1 MVTYLAVM
9 GDVVVRTPSGQ
20 CSTVFPLKQRLLGL
34 GSICIDALIYQ
45 KMWNDFT
52 QVIEINIYL
61 LIKENK
67 YIKYWK
73 RRQYLSPVPYPSNSA
88 QCDAGTQV
96 RRYAGIWAH
105 ALCLYLFGSSVSSGL
120 GPVVLLLFWW
130 QKQMRMG
137 WAMVC
142 FDHPHSLQTHG
153 TNPPHNHTRQ
163 ISRQQTDNTK
173 SQTNHFILKNA
184 E

>member
-96 RRYAGIWAH
+96 RRYLGARVVS
-105 ALCLYLFGSSVSSGL
+105 LSVRFVCIVWVGPCCSITFLMAKTNEDGL
-120 GPVVLLLFWW
+120 GNGMLRSPTFTTNTWHKSAT
-130 QKQMRMG
+130 QPHTPNKQ
-137 WAMVC
+137 
-142 FDHPHSLQTHG
+142 T
-153 TNPPHNHTRQ
+153 TNR
-163 ISRQQTDNTK
+163 
-173 SQTNHFILKNA
+173 
-184 E
+184 